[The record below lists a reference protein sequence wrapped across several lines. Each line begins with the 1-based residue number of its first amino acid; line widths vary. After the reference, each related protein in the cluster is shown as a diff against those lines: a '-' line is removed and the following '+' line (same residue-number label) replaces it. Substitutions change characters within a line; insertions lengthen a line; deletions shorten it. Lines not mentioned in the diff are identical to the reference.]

1 MLLEKYFLRFRFFK
15 KTELFCKKIIILFD
29 CIQNC
34 GKLFFNQWVGE
45 VLLVER
51 YRKGGKMAYK
61 FKITRGNAILNFSEE
76 YCQSRCELI
85 ESESFARVLKGY
97 IHDIKRKETT
107 TYAYL
112 SEVKKESIEIV
123 NDLRT
128 VFKLLLVMGCDE
140 LSKTYP
146 EFAPYFRNTDEFAK
160 VVEDIYLFWRRLQ
173 RYSIVYNE
181 KSSKGYQNVQ
191 FADAQ
196 VKFEELVLSVYR
208 SIREKCIGYKEHVLR
223 QITAGVNAGLRVTNM
238 RSFLPYEYRNL
249 DDIPFIETVI
259 IHPPFIT
266 YSKRNKRDG
275 VFPETKRNPIEDL
288 KFDADQWFCYPAK
301 VGDLLC
307 FVYFNTAFM
316 AQGVTLCNL
325 FELATEEEYRN
336 RKPDMI
342 YVYGYE
348 DGKKHQSFYQDDEN
362 DMMVALLSACDDFDY
377 FGYMK
382 KMMLTLHNV
391 RKINQKQLP
400 IHGAMV
406 KITLHDGSVKNIVV
420 MGDSGAGKSETIE
433 QIKVFGAAYI
443 RDLIT
448 VYDDMGVLSLDD
460 KGVVKTSGTEI
471 GAFVRL
477 DDLDAGYSFKELDRS
492 VFMNPD
498 KVNARI
504 VIPITDYRDVV
515 AKHDVDM
522 FLYANNYEE
531 GGDALHFFNNEKE
544 ALEVF
549 RAGNRMA
556 KGTTTEY
563 GLVGSYFAN
572 PFGPVQRQEQ
582 TEIILQDY
590 FKRMFKQGV
599 KVGQLRTRLGIKGNE
614 HNGPKEAAEAILKYI
629 TGDKELKKLEEE

>member
-1 MLLEKYFLRFRFFK
+1 MGNL
-15 KTELFCKKIIILFD
+15 I
-29 CIQNC
+29 
-34 GKLFFNQWVGE
+34 
-45 VLLVER
+45 
-51 YRKGGKMAYK
+51 GGKDDKMSYK
-61 FKITRGNAILNFSEE
+61 FKIIRGNAILNFSEE

-97 IHDIKRKETT
+97 VHDIKRKKTT
-107 TYAYL
+107 AYEYL
-112 SEVKKESIEIV
+112 REVQKESIDIV
-123 NDLRT
+123 DDLRT
-128 VFKLLLVMGCDE
+128 VFRLLLVMDPKE
-140 LSKTYP
+140 LASIYP
-146 EFAPYFRNTDEFAK
+146 KFAPYFRDMDEFTQ
-160 VVEDIYLFWRRLQ
+160 VIEDIYLFWRRLQ
-173 RYSIVYNE
+173 RYSVVYNE
-181 KSSKGYQNVQ
+181 ESRGGYQNVQ

-196 VKFEELVLSVYR
+196 VNFEALVLSVYR
-208 SIREKCIGYKEHVLR
+208 SIKNKCIE
-223 QITAGVNAGLRVTNM
+223 
-238 RSFLPYEYRNL
+238 S
-249 DDIPFIETVI
+249 VI

-275 VFPETKRNPIEDL
+275 VFPETKKNPIEDL
-288 KFDADQWFCYPAK
+288 KFDPEQWFCYPAK

-307 FVYFNTAFM
+307 YVYFNVAYM

-325 FELATEEEYRN
+325 FQLANEEEYRN

-348 DGKKHQSFYQDDEN
+348 DGKKHKYFYQDDEN
-362 DMMVALLSACDDFDY
+362 DMMVALLSANDEFDY

-391 RKINQKQLP
+391 RKINKKQLP

-406 KITLHDGSVKNIVV
+406 QITLQSGETKNIVV

-433 QIKVFGAAYI
+433 QIKVYGAAYI

-448 VYDDMGVLSLDD
+448 VYDDMGILSLDE
-460 KGVVKTSGTEI
+460 KGTVKTSGTEI

-504 VIPITDYRDVV
+504 VIPITEYKDVV

-531 GGDALHFFNNEKE
+531 KGDSLSFFDNVDDALK
-544 ALEVF
+544 VF

-572 PFGPVQRQEQ
+572 PFGPVQRQDQCEPL
-582 TEIILQDY
+582 LQDY
-590 FKRMFKQGV
+590 FQRMFDQGV

-614 HNGPKEAAEAILKYI
+614 HNGPKEAAAEILKYI
-629 TGDKELKKLEEE
+629 TGEKELKTLEDDE

>member
-1 MLLEKYFLRFRFFK
+1 
-15 KTELFCKKIIILFD
+15 
-29 CIQNC
+29 
-34 GKLFFNQWVGE
+34 
-45 VLLVER
+45 
-51 YRKGGKMAYK
+51 MAYK

-85 ESESFARVLKGY
+85 ESESFLRVLRGFIKNC
-97 IHDIKRKETT
+97 KRKDNTC
-107 TYAYL
+107 YSYL
-112 SEVKKESIEIV
+112 KEINADCIMLV
-123 NDLRT
+123 NDLRR
-128 VFKLLLVMGCDE
+128 VFKLLLVMSVE
-140 LSKTYP
+140 EVIESYP
-146 EFAPYFRNTDEFAK
+146 TLEPYFRNRDEF
-160 VVEDIYLFWRRLQ
+160 VQIIEEVYLYWRRLQ
-173 RYSIVYNE
+173 RYSVVFNE
-181 KSSKGYQNVQ
+181 RTSKGYQNVQ

-196 VKFEELVLSVYR
+196 ASFEALVLATYRTIKETALGSSHRVY
-208 SIREKCIGYKEHVLR
+208 R

-238 RSFLPYEYRNL
+238 RSLLPYAYRNL

-275 VFPETKRNPIEDL
+275 VFPEINHNPIEDK
-288 KFDADQWFCYPAK
+288 KFDPEQWFCYPAK

-307 FVYFNTAFM
+307 FVYFNVDFM

-325 FELATEEEYRN
+325 FELAGEDEYRN

-348 DGKKHQSFYQDDEN
+348 DGKKNEAFYQDDEN
-362 DMMVALLSACDDFDY
+362 DMMVALLSANDEFDY

-382 KMMLTLHNV
+382 KMILTLHNV
-391 RKINQKQLP
+391 RKINKKQLP
-400 IHGAMV
+400 VHGAMV
-406 KITLHDGSVKNIVV
+406 KLTLHDGQERNIIV

-433 QIKVFGAAYI
+433 QIKVYGAAYI
-443 RDLIT
+443 RDLVT
-448 VYDDMGVLSLDD
+448 VYDDMGVLSIDD
-460 KGVVKTSGTEI
+460 DGSIVTSGTEI

-504 VIPITDYRDVV
+504 VIPITDYRDVI
-515 AKHDVDM
+515 AKHNVDI

-531 GGDALHFFNNEKE
+531 GGE
-544 ALEVF
+544 ALEFFDNEEDALKVF

-563 GLVGSYFAN
+563 GLVGSFFAN

-582 TEIILQDY
+582 TELLLQEY
-590 FKRMFKQGV
+590 FKRMFDQGI

-614 HNGPKEAAEAILKYI
+614 HRGPKEAAMEILKYI
-629 TGDKELKKLEEE
+629 TGDQELKELQEEEINI

>member
-1 MLLEKYFLRFRFFK
+1 
-15 KTELFCKKIIILFD
+15 
-29 CIQNC
+29 
-34 GKLFFNQWVGE
+34 
-45 VLLVER
+45 
-51 YRKGGKMAYK
+51 MAYK
-61 FKITRGNAILNFSEE
+61 FKFTRGNAILNFSEE

-85 ESESFARVLKGY
+85 ESESFARVVRGY
-97 IHDIKRKETT
+97 IHECKHKNNTTFEYLKEISTDTT
-107 TYAYL
+107 EL
-112 SEVKKESIEIV
+112 VD
-123 NDLRT
+123 DLRNL
-128 VFKLLLVMGCDE
+128 FKLLLVMDIDQVVN
-140 LSKTYP
+140 TYKNYQ
-146 EFAPYFRNTDEFAK
+146 PYFRNRDNF
-160 VVEDIYLFWRRLQ
+160 VSIVEEVYLYWRKLQ

-181 KSSKGYQNVQ
+181 TTSNGYQNVQ

-196 VKFEELVLSVYR
+196 AKFEDLVLKVYR
-208 SIREKCIGYKEHVLR
+208 SIEEKVQGHSHNVYR

-266 YSKRNKRDG
+266 YSKRNTRDG
-275 VFPETKRNPIEDL
+275 VFPETNKNPIEDL
-288 KFDADQWFCYPAK
+288 KFDPDQWFCYPAK
-301 VGDLLC
+301 VGDLLA
-307 FVYFNTAFM
+307 FVYFNVSFM

-325 FELATEEEYRN
+325 FELADEEEYRN
-336 RKPDMI
+336 RKPDLV

-348 DGKKHQSFYQDDEN
+348 DGEKNQSFYQDNEN
-362 DMMVALLSACDDFDY
+362 DMMVALLSANDDFDY

-391 RKINQKQLP
+391 RKINQRQLP

-406 KITLHDGSVKNIVV
+406 KITLHSGETKNIVV

-443 RDLIT
+443 RDIVT
-448 VYDDMGVLSLDD
+448 VYDDMGVLSLDEEG
-460 KGVVKTSGTEI
+460 KVKTSGTEI

-515 AKHDVDM
+515 AKHDVDF
-522 FLYANNYEE
+522 FLYANNYDKD
-531 GGDALHFFNNEKE
+531 GDALSFFEDKDD

-582 TEIILQDY
+582 TELILNEF
-590 FKRMFKQGV
+590 FKRMFDQGIQ
-599 KVGQLRTRLGIKGNE
+599 VGQLRTRLGIKGFE
-614 HNGPKEAAEAILKYI
+614 HNGPKDAATAILKYI
-629 TGDKELKKLEEE
+629 TGDKELKVLEEE

>member
-1 MLLEKYFLRFRFFK
+1 MS
-15 KTELFCKKIIILFD
+15 
-29 CIQNC
+29 
-34 GKLFFNQWVGE
+34 
-45 VLLVER
+45 
-51 YRKGGKMAYK
+51 YK

-85 ESESFARVLKGY
+85 ESESFARVLKGF
-97 IHDIKRKETT
+97 IHDCKRKENTIY
-107 TYAYL
+107 TYL
-112 SEVKKESIEIV
+112 KEVRAESV
-123 NDLRT
+123 DLVADLRT
-128 VFKLLLVMGCDE
+128 IFKLLLVMTVDE
-140 LSKTYP
+140 LVSTYP
-146 EFAPYFRNTDEFAK
+146 HFAEYFRDRDEFVK
-160 VVEDIYLFWRRLQ
+160 VIEEVYLFWRKLQ
-173 RYSIVYNE
+173 RYSVVYND
-181 KSSKGYQNVQ
+181 STSRGYQNVQ
-191 FADAQ
+191 FAVAQ
-196 VKFEELVLSVYR
+196 AKFEELVLQVYR
-208 SIREKCIGYKEHVLR
+208 TIEEKALGYNHQVYR

-266 YSKRNKRDG
+266 YSRRNKRDG
-275 VFPETKRNPIEDL
+275 VFPEIKHNPIEDL
-288 KFDADQWFCYPAK
+288 KFDSEQWFCYPAK
-301 VGDLLC
+301 VGDLLA
-307 FVYFNTAFM
+307 FVYFNVAFM
-316 AQGVTLCNL
+316 AQGVALCNL
-325 FELATEEEYRN
+325 FELASEEEYRN
-336 RKPDMI
+336 RKPDII

-348 DGKKHQSFYQDDEN
+348 DGKMNQSFYQDDEN
-362 DMMVALLSACDDFDY
+362 DMMVALLSANDEFDY

-391 RKINQKQLP
+391 RKIKKSQLQ

-406 KITLHDGSVKNIVV
+406 KVTLHSGEVKNIVV

-443 RDLIT
+443 RDLVT
-448 VYDDMGVLSLDD
+448 VYDDMGVLSLDEN
-460 KGVVKTSGTEI
+460 GMIRSSGTEI

-504 VIPITDYRDVV
+504 VIPITDYKDVV
-515 AKHDVDM
+515 AKHHVDF
-522 FLYANNYEE
+522 FLYANNYED
-531 GGDALHFFNNEKE
+531 GGEALSFFDNVDD

-582 TEIILQDY
+582 TDPILVDY
-590 FKRMFKQGV
+590 FNKMFEQGI

-614 HNGPKEAAEAILKYI
+614 HKGPQDAAIAILKYI
-629 TGDKELKKLEEE
+629 TGESELKQLENE

>member
-1 MLLEKYFLRFRFFK
+1 MLIDK
-15 KTELFCKKIIILFD
+15 
-29 CIQNC
+29 
-34 GKLFFNQWVGE
+34 
-45 VLLVER
+45 
-51 YRKGGKMAYK
+51 RKGDKMSYK
-61 FKITRGNAILNFSEE
+61 FKIVRGNAILNFSEE
-76 YCQSRCELI
+76 YCQSRCQLI
-85 ESESFARVLKGY
+85 ESESFARVLRGFVNEG
-97 IHDIKRKETT
+97 KRKENT
-107 TYAYL
+107 TYTYL
-112 SEVKKESIEIV
+112 REVKSESIDIV

-128 VFKLLLVMGCDE
+128 IFKLLLVMSVE
-140 LSKTYP
+140 EVLSSYP
-146 EFAPYFRNTDEFAK
+146 HFEGYFRDRDEFVK
-160 VVEDIYLFWRRLQ
+160 VIEEVYLFWRKLQ
-173 RYSIVYNE
+173 RYSVVYNE
-181 KSSKGYQNVQ
+181 TTSRGYQNVQ

-196 VKFEELVLSVYR
+196 AKFEELVLSVYR
-208 SIREKCIGYKEHVLR
+208 TIEETALGYRHQVYR

-275 VFPETKRNPIEDL
+275 IFPEIKHNPIEDL
-288 KFDADQWFCYPAK
+288 KFDSEQWFCYPAK
-301 VGDLLC
+301 VGNLLA
-307 FVYFNTAFM
+307 FVYFNVAFM
-316 AQGVTLCNL
+316 AQGVALCNL
-325 FELATEEEYRN
+325 FELASEEEYRN
-336 RKPDMI
+336 RKPDII

-348 DGKKHQSFYQDDEN
+348 DGEKNQAFYQDDEN
-362 DMMVALLSACDDFDY
+362 DMMVALLSASDDFDY

-391 RKINQKQLP
+391 RKINQRQLP

-406 KITLHDGSVKNIVV
+406 KVTLHSGEVKNIVV

-443 RDLIT
+443 RDLVT
-448 VYDDMGVLSLDD
+448 VYDDMGVLYLDD
-460 KGVVKTSGTEI
+460 KGQIKSSGTEI

-504 VIPITDYRDVV
+504 VIPITDYKDVV
-515 AKHDVDM
+515 APHEVDL

-531 GGDALHFFNNEKE
+531 GGE
-544 ALEVF
+544 ALSFFDDVDSALKVF
-549 RAGNRMA
+549 RAGNRMS

-563 GLVGSYFAN
+563 GLVGSFFAN

-582 TEIILQDY
+582 TEILLHDY
-590 FKRMFKQGV
+590 FNRMFKQGI
-599 KVGQLRTRLGIKGNE
+599 KVGQLRTRLGIKGYE
-614 HNGPKEAAEAILKYI
+614 HRGPQEAATEILKYI
-629 TGDKELKKLEEE
+629 TGETELKQLEEE